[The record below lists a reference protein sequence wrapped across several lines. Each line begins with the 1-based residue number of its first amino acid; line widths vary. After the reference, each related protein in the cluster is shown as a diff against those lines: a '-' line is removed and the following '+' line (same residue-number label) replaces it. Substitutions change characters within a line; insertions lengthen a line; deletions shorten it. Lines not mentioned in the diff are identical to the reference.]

1 MVQQKKRT
9 RTTAKGKE
17 NAPDRHPLQ
26 RNVGIVVRDEQNVND
41 IRINEAKQMSNKGK
55 EKAIY
60 AMGNANEWIQP
71 LRDKNIGIVIRD
83 ERDHNVIHVGNGNQ
97 NSRVDGGN
105 TIDFYINVV
114 ALSVGLNSLLLHPS
128 SSIECVFKDFIALA
142 ATFDHVTETKGS

>member
-55 EKAIY
+55 EKATY

-97 NSRVDGGN
+97 NSRVWTGDVELEELQVWRSLDEGKPLQTQLWFKTLG
-105 TIDFYINVV
+105 IDVI
-114 ALSVGLNSLLLHPS
+114 PS
-128 SSIECVFKDFIALA
+128 ELRTGFPRKIP
-142 ATFDHVTETKGS
+142 